1 MKRYLFIFVI
11 LAFCGKVT
19 AQSGVAKLIHKG
31 LELMDSMAVKGIDR
45 SYIDIPD
52 RPERR
57 EDENVWRYFLNVFG
71 QFNNNRYRHNGSKG
85 YLNDW
90 FVNTAIGIRL

>member
-11 LAFCGKVT
+11 LAFCGQVSAQNSVT
-19 AQSGVAKLIHKG
+19 KLIHKG

-52 RPERR
+52 RPWQI
-57 EDENVWRYFLNVFG
+57 VVK
-71 QFNNNRYRHNGSKG
+71 NNMNQSVVKMKTSGDTS
-85 YLNDW
+85 
-90 FVNTAIGIRL
+90 